1 LSGEAVSLQARLTL
15 FFVAIVVLPVAVATA
30 YGWQAVAR
38 SSQRRSRPSC
48 AAGRQMVMSIQ
59 PLTRDP
65 RERVRLLAI
74 VLLGLVVGELARAFE
89 RMGVELGEYLTA
101 VRSSRDELAC
111 SMNRLGETLSSTHD
125 LPKLLAVV
133 LEAAV
138 QARRA
143 KAGSL
148 LLLTA
153 DRTALVREATHGRAD
168 PGRPGRRRDGRGHRP
183 ASRSPWPTPRPST
196 RPSSRAGTGW
206 SPPGTGCCR

>member
-1 LSGEAVSLQARLTL
+1 
-15 FFVAIVVLPVAVATA
+15 
-30 YGWQAVAR
+30 
-38 SSQRRSRPSC
+38 
-48 AAGRQMVMSIQ
+48 
-59 PLTRDP
+59 
-65 RERVRLLAI
+65 
-74 VLLGLVVGELARAFE
+74 
-89 RMGVELGEYLTA
+89 

-153 DRTALVREATHGRAD
+153 DRTALAREATHGLAHRDTAERIPVGQGVAGTVAATGRRAVH
-168 PGRPGRRRDGRGHRP
+168 PGRRRGPLRGQAPGPGPVVTAGHRLLP
-183 ASRSPWPTPRPST
+183 LTARPGQAGAG
-196 RPSSRAGTGW
+196 RPGSSRIAV
-206 SPPGTGCCR
+206 